1 MKEKTL
7 NFKVLI
13 FWLGF
18 ACITIIFLV
27 VFGIRLFKVTTFN
40 DLDDVKRANLIIKG
54 AVTTQKEDEYYVYI
68 YSSKAHDTNYAYQEV
83 EPTVFT
89 YFTYVAKNGSNDT
102 VKIYAYDI
110 DSFTPMSGYNTAN
123 EYLGSLNSNL
133 KTSSLPSLVKVSNG
147 GVSTTYTT
155 INKITSEL
163 QTVMTNDK

>member
-1 MKEKTL
+1 MKERTL

-27 VFGIRLFKVTTFN
+27 IFGIRLFKVTTFN
-40 DLDDVKRANLIIKG
+40 DMDDVKRANLIIKG
-54 AVTTQKEDEYYVYI
+54 AVTTKKEDEYYVYI

-89 YFTYVAKNGSNDT
+89 YFTYVAKNGNNDT

-110 DSFTPMSGYNTAN
+110 DSFTPMSGYNTVN
-123 EYLGSLNSNL
+123 EYLASLNSSL
-133 KTSSLPSLVKVSNG
+133 KSSTLPALVKVANG
-147 GVSTTYTT
+147 GVSSTYTT

-163 QTVMTNDK
+163 QNVMTDTK